1 MPALLSMLI
10 LSAGLA
16 SVNPGDFPSSLSTPT
31 GLSGYWRIATGDFVP
46 DGEMRLGAGAGVL
59 FPKEDFGTVPLVMT
73 AAWGLGRGLE
83 AGASIPFYIHDS
95 VFEEGLTGDVSAG
108 IKYLYETARGG
119 TSLSLTG
126 SLSLPTGDLP
136 RDRGAEAGVGFCT
149 STVYRLVRLS
159 VSAQYFANGGDDPF
173 SGRIVDGIE
182 ANVGCTSYILPETQ
196 VWMGAGS
203 RTGSDPVVAAGAMW
217 SAYPW
222 LMAGASGEALMAD
235 DPSFGVSVSVSMY
248 PGLL

>member
-16 SVNPGDFPSSLSTPT
+16 SEDSGDFSCSLWTGT

-46 DGEMRLGAGAGVL
+46 DGEMRLGAGAGTVM
-59 FPKEDFGTVPLVMT
+59 PGGDFGTVPLVMT
-73 AAWGLGRGLE
+73 AAWGLGQGLE
-83 AGASIPFYIHDS
+83 AGASIPFYVHDS
-95 VFEEGLTGDVSAG
+95 VFEEGLPGDVSAG

-136 RDRGAEAGVGFCT
+136 RDRGAEAGAGFCT

-173 SGRIVDGIE
+173 SARIVDGLE
-182 ANVGCTSYILPETQ
+182 ADIGCSSYVLPETQ
-196 VWMGAGS
+196 VWLGAGS
-203 RTGSDPVVAAGAMW
+203 RTGSDPVMAAGTIW
-217 SAYPW
+217 SAFPW
-222 LMAGASGEALMAD
+222 LVAGASGEALLAD
-235 DPSFGVSVSVSMY
+235 DPSFGASISVSIY
-248 PGLL
+248 PGLI